1 MRRNVAVVLAAG
13 VGSRFGA
20 SCPKQFLQV
29 NGRMIVEY
37 TISVFEHHPGIDEI
51 AVVTSLASMAMFE
64 EMRARNAWEKV
75 TRLLS
80 GGKERSDSSLAAL
93 QAYANEDVNL
103 IIHDGV
109 RPLVSERIITDVV
122 EALRGHE
129 AVTVAVPVT
138 DTIYEVENGCVK
150 YIPDRHVLQKAQT
163 PQAFRVELLREAF
176 RRGMDDPDFKV
187 TDDCGVVRQY
197 VPEQRVYI
205 VRGEERNMK
214 ITYPE
219 DLVIFEQ
226 QLNNRYG
233 NNH

>member
-1 MRRNVAVVLAAG
+1 MRKNVAVILAAG
-13 VGSRFGA
+13 AGRRFGA

-37 TISVFEHHPGIDEI
+37 TISAFEEHPGIDEI
-51 AVVTSLASMAMFE
+51 AVVTSPVFVTLFE
-64 EMRARNAWEKV
+64 EMRTRNAWEKV
-75 TRLLS
+75 GRLLL

-93 QAYANEDVNL
+93 RAYAKEDVNL

-109 RPLVSERIITDVV
+109 RPLVSQRIITRVV
-122 EALRGHE
+122 EALREYE

-150 YIPDRHVLQKAQT
+150 HIPERCMLQKAQT
-163 PQAFRVELLREAF
+163 PQAFRSGLLQEAF

-205 VRGEERNMK
+205 VDGEERNMK

-219 DLVIFEQ
+219 DLVILEQ